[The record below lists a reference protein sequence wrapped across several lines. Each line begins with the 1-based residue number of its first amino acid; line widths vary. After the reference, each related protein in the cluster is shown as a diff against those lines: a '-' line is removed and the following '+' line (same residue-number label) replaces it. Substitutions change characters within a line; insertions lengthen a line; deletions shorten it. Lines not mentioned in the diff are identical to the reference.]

1 MKTLMSISGVWCLAL
16 LGALAAAADAPRQIY
31 ENARYLECGR
41 GDAAGAL
48 ALYEQ
53 AAADADADLAQAAR
67 WRSGLCLDRLGRRA
81 DAAARQLDVLRAAAG
96 NAPAGV
102 AQFRDKAA
110 RELLRMAAE
119 ETAARSD
126 LAPQA
131 SVWQAQ
137 VEEICPGLAAR
148 LAAEQAALRR
158 TLRGVVET
166 WDGRRP
172 VRASVRIRARPTTP
186 GAAVEAL
193 NTWRTQT
200 DATGRFAIEL
210 PIGRYEVRLWA
221 PTYDRAYASAEL
233 VPDEETP
240 AEIRRVLPR
249 IRLPARIEQVEL
261 VGDFIDDWEGAVP
274 LVRTGEG
281 IWETRRHLGPGSYE
295 YKFRVNGSSHLVTDV
310 AAVAFTADSRED
322 FNARLDLEREQ
333 DVVFRFDENDPHFER
348 DGADRT
354 IAPAAQAEKP

>member
-1 MKTLMSISGVWCLAL
+1 MKTRASIFGIWCLAL
-16 LGALAAAADAPRQIY
+16 LGAFAAAAETPRQLY

-41 GDAAGAL
+41 GDVAGAL

-53 AAADADADLAQAAR
+53 AAAADDAGLAQAAR
-67 WRSGLCLDRLGRRA
+67 WRSGLCLDRLGRRVE
-81 DAAARQLDVLRAAAG
+81 AAARQLDVLRAAAG
-96 NAPAGV
+96 NAPAEI

-110 RELLRMAAE
+110 RELLRLAAE
-119 ETAARSD
+119 ETAAHSD

-131 SVWQAQ
+131 AAWQAQ

-186 GAAVEAL
+186 GAAETL
-193 NTWRTQT
+193 STWRTQT
-200 DATGRFAIEL
+200 DDAGRFAIEL
-210 PIGRYEVRLWA
+210 PVGRYEVRLRA
-221 PTYDRAYASAEL
+221 PAYDRAYASAEL

-240 AEIRRVLPR
+240 PEIRRVLPR
-249 IRLPARIEQVEL
+249 IRLPARIDQVEL

-274 LVRTGEG
+274 LERTGGG
-281 IWETRRHLGPGSYE
+281 IWETRRQLGPGRHE

-310 AAVAFTADSRED
+310 AAAAFAADSRED

-348 DGADRT
+348 DGADRAV
-354 IAPAAQAEKP
+354 APAP

>member
-1 MKTLMSISGVWCLAL
+1 MKTRASIFGIWCLAL
-16 LGALAAAADAPRQIY
+16 LGAFAAAAETPRQLY

-41 GDAAGAL
+41 GDVAGAL

-53 AAADADADLAQAAR
+53 AAAADDAGLAQAAR
-67 WRSGLCLDRLGRRA
+67 WRSGLCLDRLGRRVE
-81 DAAARQLDVLRAAAG
+81 AAARQLDVLRAAAG
-96 NAPAGV
+96 NAPAEI

-110 RELLRMAAE
+110 RELLRLAAE
-119 ETAARSD
+119 ETAAHSD

-131 SVWQAQ
+131 AAWQAQ

-186 GAAVEAL
+186 GAAETL
-193 NTWRTQT
+193 STWRTQT
-200 DATGRFAIEL
+200 DDAGRFAIEL
-210 PIGRYEVRLWA
+210 PVGRYEVRLWA
-221 PTYDRAYASAEL
+221 PAYDRAYASAEL

-240 AEIRRVLPR
+240 PEIRRVLPR
-249 IRLPARIEQVEL
+249 IRLPARIDQVEL

-274 LVRTGEG
+274 LERTGGG
-281 IWETRRHLGPGSYE
+281 IWETRRQLGPGRHE

-310 AAVAFTADSRED
+310 AAAAFAADSRED

-348 DGADRT
+348 DGADRAV
-354 IAPAAQAEKP
+354 APAP